1 MSWGVPRRPKI
12 SSKLS
17 HPNPREGSDGD
28 MQILNTGYG
37 AKLFGKLSGRWYST
51 PLFDGNELFSIKDKN
66 GVAKIRINPD
76 KGHTIQLMAGNVGI
90 GTDVP
95 ATLLE
100 ISGGDLTIAKPDNDS
115 ETALYFK
122 NLYSKTAIIADG
134 DSNWGTSD
142 LRFCLDN
149 TGDASTVT
157 TADTR
162 MIITREGNVGIAMT
176 PGGSHKIDVTG
187 TAGLSTSTAWTNT
200 SDSRIKKNIQ
210 TITGGLDKINALRP
224 VSFNYTNE
232 YLDHHPELSKSR
244 KYNSFIAEE
253 YETVFPDAVTSD
265 GKLGEDTIIYS
276 DLKQFN
282 PHDLFMYVA
291 KAIQELSAKIDTMQT
306 EINNLKQG

>member
-122 NLYSKTAIIADG
+122 NLYSKTAILADG
-134 DSNWGTSD
+134 DTYWGASD

-149 TGDASTVT
+149 TGDTSVVT
-157 TADTR
+157 TADTQ
-162 MIITREGNVGIAMT
+162 MIITREGTVGIGATTVDEHLHIEGAGAQFLKIETTDNNLAGIMLMSYT
-176 PGGSHKIDVTG
+176 GGGASYATNKIYTVYTGGSQGNFYITQPDGGGG
-187 TAGLSTSTAWTNT
+187 TAALTINHAGTFAGSSSADISDERLKENIKDSSVDGLSIINSLTLREFNW
-200 SDSRIKKNIQ
+200 KK
-210 TITGGLDKINALRP
+210 
-224 VSFNYTNE
+224 
-232 YLDHHPELSKSR
+232 
-244 KYNSFIAEE
+244 KYNKKESIWHQH
-253 YETVFPDAVTSD
+253 
-265 GKLGEDTIIYS
+265 
-276 DLKQFN
+276 LK
-282 PHDLFMYVA
+282 
-291 KAIQELSAKIDTMQT
+291 
-306 EINNLKQG
+306 